1 MKKIYRLFVVGICL
15 SSTAS
20 YASGD
25 EKRGE
30 QLYSSLCIACH
41 SVDANLA
48 GPAHRGVFGRKA
60 GSANGFDYSPALEN
74 SKVIWNERTLDRWLM
89 NPEKLIPGQQMAISV
104 SSAKDR
110 KDLIA
115 FLKIQT
121 LR

>member
-1 MKKIYRLFVVGICL
+1 MKKFYRLLAVAICL
-15 SSTAS
+15 SSSFS

-25 EKRGE
+25 AKKGE

-48 GPAHRGVFGRKA
+48 GPAHRGVVGRKA
-60 GSANGFDYSPALEN
+60 GNASGFDYSPALKK
-74 SKVIWNERTLDRWLM
+74 SKVIWNEKTLDKWLM
-89 NPEKLIPGQQMAISV
+89 NPENLIPGQQMGVSV

-110 KDLIA
+110 EDLIA